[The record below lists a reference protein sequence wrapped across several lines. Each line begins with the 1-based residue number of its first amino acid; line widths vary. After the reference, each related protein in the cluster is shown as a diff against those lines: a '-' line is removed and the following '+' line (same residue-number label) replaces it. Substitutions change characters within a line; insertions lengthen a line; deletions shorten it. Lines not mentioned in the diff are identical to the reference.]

1 MTIIKPGSS
10 LQRTISIPGVA
21 KPVNVAI
28 TTAGLE
34 FWVKGARTTV
44 FVSWYKAVQA
54 GNTPVEVPS
63 FLMDKPVELLQHQA
77 AKSKR
82 KA

>member
-10 LQRTISIPGVA
+10 MQRTITIPGIP

-44 FVSWYKAVQA
+44 FVSWYQAVKA
-54 GNTPVEVPS
+54 GNTPVDVPS
-63 FLMDKPVELLQHQA
+63 FLMDHPLELLQHQA
-77 AKSKR
+77 AKSKK